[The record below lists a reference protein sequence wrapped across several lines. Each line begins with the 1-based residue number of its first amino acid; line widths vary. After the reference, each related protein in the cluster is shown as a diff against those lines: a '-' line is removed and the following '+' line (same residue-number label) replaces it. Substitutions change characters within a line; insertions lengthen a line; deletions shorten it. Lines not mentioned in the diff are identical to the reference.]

1 MKRIVH
7 TAKIFVLGLL
17 VLTAASCGVSRVK
30 DIKITSVD
38 FKYVTPTSS
47 RSLDAVLLIGID
59 NPAPAINISALEGTV
74 KYGEKEIANVV
85 SEGIVLEQKSE
96 QVYELPCSA
105 TLVDGVSLLSLI
117 PIFASPQPDALKA
130 DVRLHVALKSGPG
143 TDLVFNDLNIL
154 NFTR

>member
-7 TAKIFVLGLL
+7 IAKIFVLGLL
-17 VLTAASCGVSRVK
+17 ALTATSCGVSKVK

-38 FKYVTPTSS
+38 FKYITPTSS
-47 RSLDAVLLIGID
+47 RSLDAVLLLGID
-59 NPAPAINISALEGTV
+59 NPAPAINVSSLEGTV
-74 KYGEKEIANVV
+74 SYGGREIAIVTA
-85 SEGIVLEQKSE
+85 EGIELQKKSN

-105 TLVDGVSLLSLI
+105 SLVDGVSLLSLL
-117 PIFASPQPDALKA
+117 PIFAGSAEGLTANVK
-130 DVRLHVALKSGPG
+130 LHAAIKNGPG